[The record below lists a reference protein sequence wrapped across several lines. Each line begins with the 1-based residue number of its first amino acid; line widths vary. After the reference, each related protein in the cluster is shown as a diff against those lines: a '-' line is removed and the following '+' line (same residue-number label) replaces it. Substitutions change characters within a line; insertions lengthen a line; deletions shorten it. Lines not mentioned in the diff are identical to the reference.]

1 MYAPVIFQEHL
12 TASKALVVFSEC
24 LSDKL
29 LLTCS

>member
-12 TASKALVVFSEC
+12 TASKALVVLTEC

-29 LLTCS
+29 Y